1 MASLYLTPK
10 VWRQIEQAVRK
21 NPYLETGGVLMGY
34 PISEDREEWLV
45 TYASGPGPKAI
56 HQPHSIMFDDQ
67 HLRNLVRK
75 QRRRRPWQYI
85 GDWHSHTVRRLSP
98 SKGDRRTIWEKASQS
113 VYMSTSPFMLIVGLN
128 KRNQLQGRAYSL
140 GNTLSE
146 VKDLR
151 VIDRQFLQQRLEKSP

>member
-21 NPYLETGGVLMGY
+21 NPNLETGGVLMGY
-34 PISEDREEWLV
+34 PLSKEEWLV

-75 QRRRRPWQYI
+75 QSRRRQWQYI
-85 GDWHSHTVRRLSP
+85 GDWHSHTVRRLTP
-98 SKGDRRTIWEKASQS
+98 SKGDRRTIWEKASKS
-113 VYMSTSPFMLIVGLN
+113 VYMSASPFMLIVGLN
-128 KRNQLQGRAYSL
+128 KRDQLQGRAFTL
-140 GNTLSE
+140 GDALNE
-146 VKDLR
+146 VKNLK
-151 VIDRQFLQQRLEKSP
+151 VIDRQFLQQRL